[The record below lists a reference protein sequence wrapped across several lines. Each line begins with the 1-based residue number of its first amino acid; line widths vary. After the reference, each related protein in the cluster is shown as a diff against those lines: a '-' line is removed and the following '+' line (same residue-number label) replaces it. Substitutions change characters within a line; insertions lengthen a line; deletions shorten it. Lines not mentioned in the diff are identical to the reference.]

1 MEKKMIWS
9 SEMLYDDEARENYLE
24 NMRAITEN
32 KDYQLT
38 DEEWADEV
46 YLGLSDERGNLDKK
60 VNGIIIAFADLGL
73 WQGRRNAFQFF
84 GNNIANIL
92 HTRCEDAEWY
102 GDAYNIRGILHHHD
116 GTNYVLYRIAKD
128 EETAER
134 IAAKIYQH
142 HFPVFH
148 GQDRRKRFPQ
158 TDTFPIS
165 RCGSSLWLENC
176 RTKKCGLEVA
186 TQE

>member
-46 YLGLSDERGNLDKK
+46 YLDLSDERGNLDKK

-73 WQGRRNAFQFF
+73 WQGRRQHPLLERPRQRQGFRSLQSDFRPQ
-84 GNNIANIL
+84 GN
-92 HTRCEDAEWY
+92 
-102 GDAYNIRGILHHHD
+102 
-116 GTNYVLYRIAKD
+116 
-128 EETAER
+128 
-134 IAAKIYQH
+134 
-142 HFPVFH
+142 
-148 GQDRRKRFPQ
+148 
-158 TDTFPIS
+158 
-165 RCGSSLWLENC
+165 
-176 RTKKCGLEVA
+176 
-186 TQE
+186 